1 MKSREY
7 VEQDATALAT
17 LVRRGE
23 VTPSELLDRA
33 VAQIDALNG
42 QVNAVVRRLYDRA
55 RSRIDAGLPEG
66 PLRGVPILIK
76 DLGAHIAG
84 VPTTGGCRLLEGYV
98 PDVSAEI
105 VQRYE
110 AAGAV
115 IVGKTNTPE
124 LGIVGITEP
133 KLFGPTRNPWGLDR
147 TPGGSSGGSAAAVAL
162 RMTPIGHAGDGGG
175 SIRIPASCT
184 GLVGLKPSRG
194 RVPNGP
200 KTGGAWSGFVC
211 QHALVRTVRDSA
223 LLLDV
228 VAGPALG
235 EPHLAPP
242 PEQPFVE
249 HVGRDPGKLRIASCV
264 DTLLAGRTDP
274 EVADGLERAVKL
286 CEGLGHRVEPA
297 RPELD
302 KRMLARTYLRTVAGN
317 VYAEVENAQRAAGR
331 KAGSTDLE
339 PPTRLLYDIGRKGSA
354 GVFAEGLQEVERVGR
369 TMADFHRDYD
379 ILMLPTIATPP
390 PRIGQFEPK
399 PIEQVLLWT
408 LRRFPVRPLL
418 SLALD
423 QLAVGMLEALPN
435 TQPFNMSGQPAISL
449 PLHTTEG
456 GLPIGIQFVAPY
468 GREDLLIRLASQLEA
483 AEPWIDRVPPL
494 LEQI

>member
-1 MKSREY
+1 VKSREY
-7 VEQDATALAT
+7 TEQDATSLAE
-17 LVRRGE
+17 LVRRGD

-33 VAQIDALNG
+33 VAQIDAHNG

-55 RSRIDAGLPEG
+55 RAKIDAGLPEG

-84 VPTTGGCRLLEGYV
+84 VPTTGGSRLLEGFV
-98 PDVSAEI
+98 PQASAEI
-105 VQRYE
+105 VRRYE

-133 KLFGPTRNPWGLDR
+133 KLYGPTRNPWGLDR
-147 TPGGSSGGSAAAVAL
+147 TPGGSSGGSASAVAL
-162 RMTPIGHAGDGGG
+162 RMTPVGHAGDGGG

-200 KTGGAWSGFVC
+200 KVGGAWSGFTC
-211 QHALVRTVRDSA
+211 QHAVCRTVRDSA
-223 LLLDV
+223 MLLDV
-228 VAGPALG
+228 VAGPSAG
-235 EPHLAPP
+235 EPHNAPA
-242 PEQPFVE
+242 PERPFVE
-249 HVGRDPGKLRIASCV
+249 EVGRDPGKLRIASCI
-264 DTLLAGRTDP
+264 DTLLAGRTHP
-274 EVADGLERAVKL
+274 EVADGLERASKL

-302 KRMLARTYLRTVAGN
+302 KRTLARTYLRMIAGN
-317 VYAEVENAQRAAGR
+317 VYAEVEAAQRAVGR
-331 KAGSTDLE
+331 KASSTDIE
-339 PPTRLLYDIGRKGSA
+339 APTRLLYDIGRKGSA
-354 GVFAEGLQEVERVGR
+354 GLFAEAMIEVERVGR
-369 TMADFHRDYD
+369 TMAEFHRDYD

-390 PRIGQFEPK
+390 AMIGQFEPK
-399 PIEQVLLWT
+399 PAEAFGLWL

-418 SLALD
+418 AKALD
-423 QLAVGMLEALPN
+423 QLAFGMLEVLPN

-449 PLHTTEG
+449 PLHTSDG

-483 AEPWIDRVPPL
+483 AEPWIDRRPPL
-494 LEQI
+494 LDQL